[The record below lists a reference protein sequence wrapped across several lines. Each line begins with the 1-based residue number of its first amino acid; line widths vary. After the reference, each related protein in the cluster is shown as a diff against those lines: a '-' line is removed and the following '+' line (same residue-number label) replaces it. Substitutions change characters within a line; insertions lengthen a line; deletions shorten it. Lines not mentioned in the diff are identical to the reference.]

1 MFYFDGAEILS
12 KRPFFQ
18 EPFLRDIW
26 DSHDKIVWKSRKKAS
41 ASGIKMLPWKGFK
54 TQDSY
59 ILLTFL
65 SNFKPSFSDHLLI
78 ICWKLIQKLITCFT
92 LAGTTNPRWS
102 ELWFVE
108 TQRMDF
114 QLYNQAVGNYFTKNV
129 PRQHLPAGTRRRRAA
144 ASMTPLFS
152 FFPIFA
158 QTFRRYS
165 TNFLWYVPY

>member
-1 MFYFDGAEILS
+1 MKIDGA
-12 KRPFFQ
+12 
-18 EPFLRDIW
+18 
-26 DSHDKIVWKSRKKAS
+26 SRKNAS
-41 ASGIKMLPWKGFK
+41 ASGITMLPQKGFE
-54 TQDSY
+54 TQYSY

-65 SNFKPSFSDHLLI
+65 YNFKLSFSDHLLI
-78 ICWKLIQKLITCFT
+78 YHLLNIKLLKLISCFT
-92 LAGTTNPRWS
+92 SAGTTNPRWS

-114 QLYNQAVGNYFTKNV
+114 QLYNQAAGNYFTKNV
-129 PRQHLPAGTRRRRAA
+129 PRQQLPAGTRRRAA

-165 TNFLWYVPY
+165 TNFL